1 MDVKGIIFDIKRFS
15 LHDGP
20 GIRTTIFFKGC
31 SLRCKWCH
39 NPESISPLIQLK
51 HNPKKCIL
59 CGKCVSYV
67 GDKSIEIVDQKLNI
81 DFSIHNQNFDL
92 IDICPVDAYSKYGSE
107 YDIEELVDIILKDK
121 DYYDNSGGGVTLSGG
136 EALNQFNFIKKLSN
150 KLKEYDI
157 NICLDLSGYD
167 PANKIKDTLG
177 FVDTYLLDYKLSSK
191 EDFENYVGKYID
203 LTPVLKLLEKNNK
216 NIILR
221 CPIIPA
227 VNDQESHFKKI
238 AELSKKYKNI
248 VKVDILAYHN
258 MIKNFNFKYENEQQ
272 LFDLPSEAEK
282 KNWESSLLKYG
293 AEKTYLNHKKIGG
306 DE

>member
-1 MDVKGIIFDIKRFS
+1 MDARGIIFDIKRFS

-31 SLRCKWCH
+31 SLSCKWCH

-59 CGKCVSYV
+59 CGKCVEYV
-67 GDKSIEIVDQKLNI
+67 GDRSIEIVDQKLNI
-81 DFSIHNQNFDL
+81 DFNIHNQNFDL

-107 YDIEELVDIILKDK
+107 YNIEELVDIILKDK
-121 DYYDNSGGGVTLSGG
+121 DYYENSSGGVTLSGG
-136 EALNQFNFIKKLSN
+136 EALNQFCFIKKLST

-167 PANKIKDTLG
+167 PANKIRETLD
-177 FVDTYLLDYKLSSK
+177 FVDSYLLDYKLSSK

-203 LTPVLKLLEKNNK
+203 LDPVLKLLEKNK
-216 NIILR
+216 KDIILR

-227 VNDQESHFKKI
+227 VNDQENHFKKI

-248 VKVDILAYHN
+248 IKVEILAYHN
-258 MIKNFNFKYENEQQ
+258 MLKNFNFKYENKQQ
-272 LFDLPSEAEK
+272 IFDLPSEDEK
-282 KNWESSLLKYG
+282 KKWENLLLKYG

-306 DE
+306 DV